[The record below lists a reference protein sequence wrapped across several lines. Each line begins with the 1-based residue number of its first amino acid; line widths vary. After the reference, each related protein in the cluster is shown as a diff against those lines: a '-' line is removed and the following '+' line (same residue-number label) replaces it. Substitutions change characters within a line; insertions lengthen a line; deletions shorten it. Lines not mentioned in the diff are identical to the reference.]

1 MRYTMSMPEREQH
14 ALAELGDG
22 EQVLDAVDSHVDF
35 FDFLLSTFECFPL
48 SSVSAAP
55 PAAAIFFAASPL
67 NLCARTVS
75 PFEISPRPSTF
86 TRLADGGTRR
96 RSRSR
101 SSVTTVPASKRSP
114 SVSRLTTAYSMRNGL
129 WNPRFGT
136 RRLSGIWPPSNPT
149 LRLKPER
156 DFAPLW
162 PRPACVP
169 WPEPWPRPTRFFE
182 CFAPFGGFKFEKSI
196 FF

>member
-1 MRYTMSMPEREQH
+1 MAADAIHDEHREREEH
-14 ALAELGDG
+14 ALPQLGDG
-22 EQVLDAVDSHVDF
+22 EQVLDAVDSHG
-35 FDFLLSTFECFPL
+35 CY
-48 SSVSAAP
+48 SVSAAP

-86 TRLADGGTRR
+86 TSFADGGTRR

-101 SSVTTVPASKRSP
+101 SIVTTVPASKRSP
-114 SVSRLTTAYSMRNGL
+114 SVSRFTTAYSTLNGL

-156 DFAPLW
+156 DFAPLC

-169 WPEPWPRPTRFFE
+169 WPVP
-182 CFAPFGGFKFEKSI
+182 
-196 FF
+196 